1 MVDDAP
7 HALPTGNSLH
17 EAKRVLRDRVIT
29 MRDALAP
36 AVRARA
42 SRAIAER
49 ICALDS
55 WARARAVLLTLPFR
69 SEWDA
74 SIVAARA
81 LAAGKLTALPRVD
94 PRARML
100 RLHRIVDLGRDVGP
114 GHLGIPEPHADCPE
128 VDRDAIDW
136 VLVPGVAF
144 DAAGQRLGY
153 GGGFYDRLLPG
164 LRSAIPRVAGAFEM
178 QLVDAIPLAPHD
190 CAVDAIVTETRVIDA
205 RPRAG

>member
-114 GHLGIPEPHADCPE
+114 GHLGIPEPHADRPE
-128 VDRDAIDW
+128 VGLVAIDW

-178 QLVDAIPLAPHD
+178 QLVPAIPLAPHD